1 MPLLQAK
8 DLSYGVPGGRLLQRR
23 LDFRLEPGE
32 VLLISGANGCGKS
45 TLLKIILGE
54 HTAVEGSLDCAVTGE
69 RVDYLPQLE
78 NTEVHLPLT
87 LSDVISLSQARHVTW
102 QEVAPF
108 GLLDPHHL
116 MLSWNSA
123 SGGERKRA
131 LLTCSL
137 LNDPQLLVFD
147 EPLNHLD
154 DASRSAVTT
163 AINQFVGRSTAQTPR
178 GVVMVCHQGLTV
190 SEGERMKLIPL
201 VLERLA

>member
-1 MPLLQAK
+1 MSLLQARN
-8 DLSYGVPGGRLLQRR
+8 LSYGVPGGRLLQRR

-45 TLLKIILGE
+45 TLLKLILGE
-54 HTAVEGSLDCAVTGE
+54 QSAVEGELAVGVTAA

-87 LSDVISLSQARHVTW
+87 LHDVISLSQGRRVTW

-116 MLSWNSA
+116 ALSWNSA
-123 SGGERKRA
+123 SGGERKRT

-154 DASRSAVTT
+154 DLSRAAVTT
-163 AINQFVGRSTAQTPR
+163 AIAQFAARSTPALPR
-178 GVVMVCHQGLTV
+178 AVVMVCHQGLSV
-190 SEGERMKLIPL
+190 SEGARLKLVPLPLERMS
-201 VLERLA
+201 